1 MSENVL
7 TSKEA
12 KDLTVDE
19 IYSQLST
26 TEKGLSENEAKERI
40 DKYGYNEILEKKVNP
55 IIRFLRNFWGPIPW
69 MIEIAIAL
77 SAFTAITVNPSHWND
92 FWIILI
98 LLMVNGVVRFW
109 EENKADN
116 AIELLKSKLAV
127 TARVLR
133 DGKWKKVPAREL
145 VPGDVIRIR
154 LGDIIPADI
163 KLLKGDYLQID
174 EAALTGESLPVE
186 KHVEDIGYSGSIIK
200 QGEMDGIVVSTAM
213 NTYFGKTTELVEK
226 AKTHSH
232 FQKAVV
238 KIGNFLIVFALCM
251 VVIIVIF
258 SLVIFKQSFFD
269 TLEFVLV
276 LIVASIPVA
285 LPAVLSVTMAIG
297 AINMSKKNA
306 IVSKLI
312 AIEELA
318 GVEILCSDKTGTLT
332 KNEISVATIKSFG
345 GSNEEDVI
353 LNGIFASR
361 EEDQDPI
368 DNAIIVKGN
377 DYVDLNTRLNEYTV
391 ENFTPFDP
399 VIKRTEAVVKDN
411 KGNSFK
417 VIKGAPQVILE
428 LSNNKESIVTE
439 VNNFVDE
446 YASKG
451 FRALGVAKSVNGEE
465 NFKFIGLIGLFDP
478 PREDSAETIKTAQEM
493 GMNVKMV
500 TGDHVAIAKET
511 AKTLGLGTNIQPVSA
526 FLEKSDDEAERI
538 VEEADG
544 FAQVFPEHKYRIVEL
559 LQMKDYIVGMTGD
572 GVNDAPALK
581 KADVGIAVSNATDA
595 AKSAAEITFT
605 KPGLSV
611 IIDGTI
617 ESRKIFH
624 RMLNYSIYR
633 ISETVRVIIFI
644 TLSIIIV
651 GFYPVTAL
659 MIVLLALLNDAPIMT
674 IAVDNV
680 GYSKKPE
687 RWNMSVLLMIST
699 ILGVIGV
706 VASFTLYYIGLTVFG
721 LLPEQGGPIQ
731 AFIFLKLSVAAS
743 LTVYVARTKGHFWE
757 RKPAKLLFMAT
768 TTTQIL
774 AVIFALFGI
783 LIPRLEWY
791 YVIFVLVYAFVWFI
805 ITDFIKYYFYK
816 FLRSKG
822 RMF

>member
-1 MSENVL
+1 MSKLEENL
-7 TSKEA
+7 ITTEA
-12 KDLTVDE
+12 AKTIDINE
-19 IYSQLST
+19 IYSQLKTDS
-26 TEKGLSENEAKERI
+26 KGLSSADAEKRLEQ
-40 DKYGYNEILEKKVNP
+40 YGYNEIPEKKVNP
-55 IIRFLRNFWGPIPW
+55 VLKFLKNFWGPIPW
-69 MIEIAIAL
+69 MIEVATVL
-77 SAFTAITVNPSHWND
+77 SAIIGHWED

-127 TARVLR
+127 KARVLR
-133 DGKWKKVPAREL
+133 GGEWQTLPAKEL

-154 LGDIIPADI
+154 LGDIIPGDL
-163 KLLKGDYLQID
+163 KLIKGDYLQID

-186 KHVEDIGYSGSIIK
+186 KHVSDIGYSGSIVK
-200 QGEMDGIVVSTAM
+200 QGEMDGIVVSTGM

-238 KIGNFLIVFALCM
+238 KIGNFLIIFALCM
-251 VVIIVIF
+251 VAIIIIV
-258 SLVIFKQSFFD
+258 SLLDSQVSFFNL
-269 TLEFVLV
+269 LEFILVLV
-276 LIVASIPVA
+276 VASIPVA

-297 AINMSKKNA
+297 AINMAKKNA

-345 GSNEEDVI
+345 DSNEEDVI
-353 LNGIFASR
+353 LNGILASR

-368 DNAIIVKGN
+368 DNAIIVKGK
-377 DYVDLNTRLNEYTV
+377 DYEDLSKIIEGYTV
-391 ENFTPFDP
+391 EKFTPFDP
-399 VIKRTEAVVKDN
+399 VIKRTEVLVQDSTGKSIN
-411 KGNSFK
+411 
-417 VIKGAPQVILE
+417 VIKGAPQVILS
-428 LSNNKESIVTE
+428 LSVNKDALEME
-439 VNNFVDE
+439 VNKFIDE

-451 FRALGVAKSVNGEE
+451 YRALGVAKTVNGKEE
-465 NFKFIGLIGLFDP
+465 FHFIGLIGLFDP
-478 PREDSAETIKTAQEM
+478 PREDSAETIKTAQDM

-511 AKTLGLGTNIQPVSA
+511 ARTLGLGTNIQPVSA
-526 FLEKSDDEAERI
+526 FLEKPDSEAEKI
-538 VEEADG
+538 VEDADG
-544 FAQVFPEHKYRIVEL
+544 FAQVFPEHKFRIVEL
-559 LQMKDYIVGMTGD
+559 LQMKDHIVGMTGD

-633 ISETVRVIIFI
+633 ISETIRVIIFI
-644 TLSIIIV
+644 TLSIVIIR
-651 GFYPVTAL
+651 FYPVTAL

-687 RWNMSVLLMIST
+687 RWNMSVMLMISS

-706 VASFTLYYIGLTVFG
+706 VASFSLYYIGLAVFG
-721 LLPEQGGPIQ
+721 FSPVQGGPIQ

-757 RKPAKLLFMAT
+757 RKPAKLLFLAT

-774 AVIFALFGI
+774 AIIFVLFGI
-783 LIPRLEWY
+783 LLPRLDWV
-791 YVIFVLVYAFVWFI
+791 YVIFVLVYAFIWFL
-805 ITDFIKYYFYK
+805 ITDFIKYYFFK
-816 FLRSKG
+816 FLRKRG

>member
-1 MSENVL
+1 MSNNTL
-7 TSKEA
+7 TSEQA
-12 KDLTVDE
+12 KSLKVEEVFT
-19 IYSQLST
+19 QLST
-26 TEKGLSENEAKERI
+26 SEKGLSESEAKERLET
-40 DKYGYNEILEKKVNP
+40 YGYNELVEEKENP
-55 IIRFLRNFWGPIPW
+55 IIKFLRNFWGPIPW
-69 MIEIAIAL
+69 MIEVAIVL
-77 SAFTAITVNPSHWND
+77 SAIIGHWED
-92 FWIILI
+92 FWIILV
-98 LLMVNGVVRFW
+98 LLLVNGVVRFW

-116 AIELLKSKLAV
+116 AIELLKQKLAV
-127 TARVLR
+127 QARVLR
-133 DGKWKKVPAREL
+133 DGKWKTVPAKEL
-145 VPGDVIRIR
+145 IPGDVIRIR

-174 EAALTGESLPVE
+174 ESALTGESLPVE
-186 KHVEDIGYSGSIIK
+186 KHIEDVGYSGSIIK
-200 QGEMDGIVVSTAM
+200 QGEMDGIVVSTGM
-213 NTYFGKTTELVEK
+213 KTFFGKTTELVEK
-226 AKTHSH
+226 AKTRSH
-232 FQKAVV
+232 FQKAVI

-251 VVIIVIF
+251 VAIIIVV
-258 SLVIFKQSFFD
+258 SLVVFKLSFFN
-269 TLEFVLV
+269 TLEFILVLV
-276 LIVASIPVA
+276 IASIPVA

-297 AINMSKKNA
+297 AINMAKKNA

-332 KNEISVATIKSFG
+332 KNEISVATIKPFG
-345 GSNEEDVI
+345 DNNEKDVI
-353 LNGIFASR
+353 LNGILASR

-368 DNAIIVKGN
+368 DQAIIVKGK
-377 DYVDLNTRLNEYTV
+377 DYEELNKIIEGYAV
-391 ENFTPFDP
+391 EKFTPFDP
-399 VIKRTEAVVKDN
+399 VIKRTEALVQDTTGKSIN
-411 KGNSFK
+411 
-417 VIKGAPQVILE
+417 VIKGAPQVILS
-428 LSNNKESIVTE
+428 LSVNKDAIGTE
-439 VNNFVDE
+439 VNKTVDE

-451 FRALGVAKSVNGEE
+451 YRALGVAKTANGKED
-465 NFKFIGLIGLFDP
+465 FQFIGLIGLFDP
-478 PREDSAETIKTAQEM
+478 PREDSAETIKLAQDM

-511 AKTLGLGTNIQPVSA
+511 ARTLGLGTNIQPVSA
-526 FLEKSDDEAERI
+526 FLEKPDSEAEKI
-538 VEEADG
+538 VEDADG
-544 FAQVFPEHKYRIVEL
+544 FAQVFPEHKFRIVEL
-559 LQMKDYIVGMTGD
+559 LQMKDHIVGMTGD

-633 ISETVRVIIFI
+633 ISETIRVIIFI
-644 TLSIIIV
+644 TLSIVLI

-680 GYSKKPE
+680 GYSKRPE
-687 RWNMSVLLMIST
+687 RWNMSVMLMIST

-706 VASFTLYYIGLTVFG
+706 AASFSIYYIGLTVFG
-721 LLPEQGGPIQ
+721 FAPVQGGTIQ

-757 RKPAKLLFMAT
+757 RKPARLLFLAT

-774 AVIFALFGI
+774 AIIFVLFGI
-783 LIPRLEWY
+783 LLPPLKWY
-791 YVIFVLVYAFVWFI
+791 YVLFVLAYAFVWFI
-805 ITDFIKYYFYK
+805 ATDYIKYYFYK
-816 FLRSKG
+816 FLRKRG

>member
-1 MSENVL
+1 MVEIL
-7 TSKEA
+7 TSDKAKELN
-12 KDLTVDE
+12 KDEVF
-19 IYSQLST
+19 SFLSAT
-26 TEKGLSENEAKERI
+26 KNGLKESEAKERLERF
-40 DKYGYNEILEKKVNP
+40 GYNEIPEKKVNP
-55 IIRFLRNFWGPIPW
+55 ILKFLKNFWGPIPW
-69 MIEIAIAL
+69 MIEVAIVL
-77 SAFTAITVNPSHWND
+77 SAIIGHWED

-127 TARVLR
+127 KARVLR
-133 DGKWKKVPAREL
+133 DGVWQTVPAKEL

-154 LGDIIPADI
+154 LGDIIPGDL
-163 KLLKGDYLQID
+163 KLIKGDYLQID
-174 EAALTGESLPVE
+174 ESALTGESLPVE
-186 KHVEDIGYSGSIIK
+186 KHMEDISYSGSIVK
-200 QGEMDGIVVSTAM
+200 QGEMDGIIISTGM
-213 NTYFGKTTELVEK
+213 KTYFGKTTELVEK
-226 AKTHSH
+226 ARTRSH
-232 FQKAVV
+232 FQRAVV

-251 VVIIVIF
+251 VAIIIIV
-258 SLVIFKQSFFD
+258 SLVIFRKSFFNL
-269 TLEFVLV
+269 LEFILVLV
-276 LIVASIPVA
+276 VASIPVA

-297 AINMSKKNA
+297 AINMAKKNA

-332 KNEISVATIKSFG
+332 KNEISVATIKPFG
-345 GSNEEDVI
+345 DSNEEDVI
-353 LNGIFASR
+353 LNGILASR

-368 DNAIIVKGN
+368 DNAIIVKGK
-377 DYVDLNTRLNEYTV
+377 DYEDLSKIIEGYAV
-391 ENFTPFDP
+391 EKFTPFDP
-399 VIKRTEAVVKDN
+399 VIKRTEVLVQDTAGKSIN
-411 KGNSFK
+411 
-417 VIKGAPQVILE
+417 VIKGAPQVILS
-428 LSNNKESIVTE
+428 LSVNKDAIGME
-439 VNNFVDE
+439 VNNFVDD

-451 FRALGVAKSVNGEE
+451 YRALGVAKTVNGKED
-465 NFKFIGLIGLFDP
+465 FQFIGLIGLFDP
-478 PREDSAETIKTAQEM
+478 PREDSADTIKTAQDM

-526 FLEKSDDEAERI
+526 FLDKPDNEAEKI
-538 VEEADG
+538 VETADG

-559 LQMKDYIVGMTGD
+559 LQKKDHIVGMTGD

-633 ISETVRVIIFI
+633 ISETIRVIIFI
-644 TLSIIIV
+644 TLSIVLI

-687 RWNMSVLLMIST
+687 RWNMSVMLMIST

-706 VASFTLYYIGLTVFG
+706 VASFSLYYIGLSIFG
-721 LLPEQGGPIQ
+721 FAPVQGGTIQ

-757 RKPAKLLFMAT
+757 RRPAKLLFLAT

-774 AVIFALFGI
+774 AVIFVLFGI
-783 LIPRLEWY
+783 LIPRLDWY
-791 YVIFVLVYAFVWFI
+791 YVLFVLGYAFVWFI
-805 ITDFIKYYFYK
+805 ITDFLKFYFYR
-816 FLRSKG
+816 FLRKRG
-822 RMF
+822 MMF

>member
-1 MSENVL
+1 MVLKLEENLL
-7 TSKEA
+7 TTEA
-12 KDLTVDE
+12 VKAMDINE
-19 IYSQLST
+19 IYSQLKT
-26 TEKGLSENEAKERI
+26 DNKGLSSADAEKRLEQ
-40 DKYGYNEILEKKVNP
+40 YGYNEIPEKKVNP
-55 IIRFLRNFWGPIPW
+55 VIKFLKNFWGPIPW
-69 MIEIAIAL
+69 MIEVATVL
-77 SAFTAITVNPSHWND
+77 SAVIGHWED

-98 LLMVNGVVRFW
+98 LLLVNGVVRFW

-127 TARVLR
+127 KARVLR
-133 DGKWKKVPAREL
+133 GGEWQTVPAKEL

-154 LGDIIPADI
+154 LGDIIPGDL
-163 KLLKGDYLQID
+163 KLIKGDYLQID

-186 KHVEDIGYSGSIIK
+186 KHVSDIGYSGSIVK
-200 QGEMDGIVVSTAM
+200 QGEMDGIVVSTGM

-238 KIGNFLIVFALCM
+238 KIGNFLIIFALCM
-251 VVIIVIF
+251 VAIIIIVSVLNPEISYF
-258 SLVIFKQSFFD
+258 SL
-269 TLEFVLV
+269 LEFILVLV
-276 LIVASIPVA
+276 VASIPVA

-297 AINMSKKNA
+297 AINMAKKNA

-312 AIEELA
+312 SIEELA

-345 GSNEEDVI
+345 DSNEEDVI
-353 LNGIFASR
+353 LNGILASR

-368 DNAIIVKGN
+368 DNAIIVKGK
-377 DYVDLNTRLNEYTV
+377 DYEDLSKIIEGYTV
-391 ENFTPFDP
+391 EKFTPFDP
-399 VIKRTEAVVKDN
+399 VIKRTEVLVQDSTGKSIN
-411 KGNSFK
+411 
-417 VIKGAPQVILE
+417 VIKGAPQVILS
-428 LSNNKESIVTE
+428 LSVNKDAVEME
-439 VNNFVDE
+439 VNKFVDE

-451 FRALGVAKSVNGEE
+451 YRALGVAKTLNGKEE
-465 NFKFIGLIGLFDP
+465 FQFIGLIGLFDP
-478 PREDSAETIKTAQEM
+478 PREDSAETIKTAQDM

-511 AKTLGLGTNIQPVSA
+511 ALSLGLGTNIKPVSA
-526 FLEKSDDEAERI
+526 FLDKSDDEAEKI

-559 LQMKDYIVGMTGD
+559 LQKKDHIVGMTGD

-633 ISETVRVIIFI
+633 ISETIRVIIFI
-644 TLSIIIV
+644 TLSIVIIR
-651 GFYPVTAL
+651 FYPVTAL

-687 RWNMSVLLMIST
+687 RWNMSVMLMIST
-699 ILGVIGV
+699 LLGVIGL
-706 VASFTLYYIGLTVFG
+706 VASFSLYYIGLTVFG
-721 LLPEQGGPIQ
+721 FSPVQGGPIQ

-757 RKPAKLLFMAT
+757 RKPAKLLFLAT

-774 AVIFALFGI
+774 AIIFVLFGI
-783 LIPRLEWY
+783 LLPRLDWV
-791 YVIFVLVYAFVWFI
+791 YVIFVLVYAFIWFL

-816 FLRSKG
+816 FLRKRG

>member
-1 MSENVL
+1 MVNNIL
-7 TSKEA
+7 TTEKVKKFS
-12 KDLTVDE
+12 VDE
-19 IYSQLST
+19 VYSQLKAS
-26 TEKGLSENEAKERI
+26 KNGLNENEAKERLERF
-40 DKYGYNEILEKKVNP
+40 GYNEIPEKKVNP
-55 IIRFLRNFWGPIPW
+55 VIKFLKNFWGPIPW
-69 MIEIAIAL
+69 MIEVAIVL
-77 SAFTAITVNPSHWND
+77 SAIIGHWED

-127 TARVLR
+127 KARVLR
-133 DGKWKKVPAREL
+133 DGVWHTVPAKEL
-145 VPGDVIRIR
+145 VPGDIIRIR
-154 LGDIIPADI
+154 LGDIIPGDL
-163 KLLKGDYLQID
+163 KLIKGDYLQID
-174 EAALTGESLPVE
+174 ESALTGESLPVE
-186 KHVEDIGYSGSIIK
+186 KHVSDIGYSGSIVK
-200 QGEMDGIVVSTAM
+200 QGEMDGIVVSTGM
-213 NTYFGKTTELVEK
+213 KTYFGKTTELVEK

-238 KIGNFLIVFALCM
+238 KIGNFLIIFALCM
-251 VVIIVIF
+251 VGIIIIV
-258 SLVIFKQSFFD
+258 SVLNPETSFFD
-269 TLEFVLV
+269 LLEFILVLV
-276 LIVASIPVA
+276 VASIPVA

-297 AINMSKKNA
+297 AINMAKKNA

-312 AIEELA
+312 SIEELA

-345 GSNEEDVI
+345 DSNEEDVI
-353 LNGIFASR
+353 LNGILASR

-368 DNAIIVKGN
+368 DNAIIVKGK
-377 DYVDLNTRLNEYTV
+377 DYEDLSKIIKGYTV
-391 ENFTPFDP
+391 EKFTPFDP
-399 VIKRTEAVVKDN
+399 VIKRTEVLVQDTTGKSIN
-411 KGNSFK
+411 
-417 VIKGAPQVILE
+417 VIKGAPQVILS
-428 LSNNKESIVTE
+428 LSVNKDAVEME
-439 VNNFVDE
+439 VNKFVDE

-451 FRALGVAKSVNGEE
+451 YRALGVAKTSNGKED
-465 NFKFIGLIGLFDP
+465 FQFIGLIGLFDP
-478 PREDSAETIKTAQEM
+478 PREDSAETIKTAQDM

-511 AKTLGLGTNIQPVSA
+511 ALSLGLGTNIKPVSA
-526 FLEKSDDEAERI
+526 FLDKPDDEAEKV

-559 LQMKDYIVGMTGD
+559 LQKKDHIVGMTGD

-633 ISETVRVIIFI
+633 ISETIRVIIFI
-644 TLSIIIV
+644 TLSIVIIR
-651 GFYPVTAL
+651 FYPVTAL

-687 RWNMSVLLMIST
+687 RWNMSVMLMIST

-706 VASFTLYYIGLTVFG
+706 VASFSLYYIGLTVFG
-721 LLPEQGGPIQ
+721 FSPEQGGPIQ

-757 RKPAKLLFMAT
+757 RRPAKLLFLAT

-774 AVIFALFGI
+774 AVIFVLFGI
-783 LIPRLEWY
+783 LLPRLDWV
-791 YVIFVLVYAFVWFI
+791 YVIFVLVYAFIWFL

-816 FLRSKG
+816 FLRKRG